1 MENTKE
7 ERILDA
13 AMDEFT
19 EKGWSG
25 ARMQS
30 IADRADIN
38 KPLLHYYFRSKENL
52 YKRIMEKIL
61 KVIISRIQYLVKEEQ
76 SFEVFLKHFIA
87 TLIDSAAANPRLPLF
102 LMQELSRRGKTAK
115 EVIKDALQKEQEFVP
130 AQIAQRFQKEM
141 EEGHIRKMALPQLII
156 TIVGACLYYFMA
168 EPILMDFSDLP
179 FFGMEKFDRNE
190 FLEERKK
197 AVFTLVYYGIKE
209 DKNENSL

>member
-1 MENTKE
+1 MEINKE

-30 IADRADIN
+30 IADRAEIN

-61 KVIISRIQYLVKEEQ
+61 KVILSRIKFLVTEEQ
-76 SFEVFLKHFIA
+76 SFEEFLKHFIA
-87 TLIDSAAANPRLPLF
+87 TLIDSAAENPRLPLF

-115 EVIKDALQKEQEFVP
+115 KVILDALQKEQDFAP
-130 AQIAQRFQKEM
+130 ALIAQRFQKEM
-141 EEGHIRKMALPQLII
+141 EEGNIRKMALPQLMI

-168 EPILMDFSDLP
+168 EPILKDFSDLP
-179 FFGMEKFDRNE
+179 FFGMEKFDRTE

-197 AVFTLVYYGIKE
+197 AVFTLVYHGIRE
-209 DKNENSL
+209 NKNDRPE